1 MASSFV
7 PFLPAGTKP
16 PSGSGGRLRVVSS
29 SGTPSGDGA
38 FTPLA
43 TTVGGAAP
51 PASQLHVH
59 HAARIEGSR
68 PGNAAPSRPPVLT
81 LHRQGERIV
90 GIRVECSCGEVIE
103 LACQY

>member
-7 PFLPAGTKP
+7 PFLPAATKP
-16 PSGSGGRLRVVSS
+16 PSGSGGRLKVVSS
-29 SGTPSGDGA
+29 SGTPSGDGT

-43 TTVGGAAP
+43 MAGGGSAP
-51 PASQLHVH
+51 APSQLHVH

-68 PGNAAPSRPPVLT
+68 PGNTAPSRPPVLT
-81 LHRQGERIV
+81 LHRQAERIV